1 MVSELNP
8 TPAAVSCFD
17 QPGQLS
23 VQQGRQALLDALV
36 SAKHPDAIKQPIAE
50 LVGSVLAENVISP
63 INVPAQTNAAM
74 DGFAL
79 ALPEDGC
86 DSFPSEYQL
95 VGKALAGHGF
105 DGQLKTGQAVTITT
119 GAPVPA
125 GANSVVMREI
135 CQSGEGAVLIE
146 KPESLRLNDN
156 IRQAGEDLATGQ
168 IAVKAGTRLTP
179 AHQGLIA
186 SLGLTDVAVFKP
198 LVVAVFSTG
207 DEVVAQGQPLPP
219 HSIYDTNRYS
229 LIALLKKLHCEV
241 IDLGILP
248 DQEAVLAKALADA
261 AVKADVV
268 ISSGGVSV
276 GVADYIKTALA
287 RVGEIGFWRMNIRPG
302 RPFAFGCIGADLAQD
317 NADSAWFFGLPGNP
331 VAVMVTFM
339 QLAQPALRQLQGE
352 TGWQLQAIP
361 ATASEKMRSR
371 EGRTDF
377 HRGIFSLGTEGQLQ
391 VQTTGT
397 QGSGILRSMTEANCL
412 IEIGDEHGAIAAGDS
427 VTIYPFADLL

>member
-1 MVSELNP
+1 MTSELN
-8 TPAAVSCFD
+8 TPQTVVSCFD

-23 VQQGRQALLDALV
+23 VEQGRQALLDAV
-36 SAKHPDAIKQPIAE
+36 DAAANPQAIQQPIAE
-50 LVGSVLAENVISP
+50 LAGCVLAQDVISP

-79 ALPEDGC
+79 ALPEDGREV
-86 DSFPSEYQL
+86 FEPEYEL

-105 DGQLKTGQAVTITT
+105 AGELKTGQAVTITT
-119 GAPVPA
+119 GGPVPA

-135 CQSGEGAVLIE
+135 CQAGDNKVVIE

-168 IAVKAGTRLTP
+168 IAVKAGTRMTP

-186 SLGLTDVAVFKP
+186 SLGLTEVAVFKP

-207 DEVVAQGQPLPP
+207 DEVVAQGQPLPA

-229 LIALLKKLHCEV
+229 LIALLKKLHCDV

-248 DQEAVLAKALADA
+248 DQEAVLAKTLAES

-287 RVGEIGFWRMNIRPG
+287 QVGEIGFWRMNIRPG
-302 RPFAFGCIGADLAQD
+302 RPFAFGRIGADLFD
-317 NADSAWFFGLPGNP
+317 ERSESAWFFGLPGNP

-339 QLAQPALRQLQGE
+339 QLAQPALRKLQGE
-352 TGWQLQAIP
+352 TGWQLQGIP
-361 ATASEKMRSR
+361 AVAGEKMRSR

-377 HRGIFSLGTEGQLQ
+377 HRGIFGFNSDGQLE
-391 VQTTGT
+391 VRTTGT

-412 IEIGDEHGAIAAGDS
+412 IEIGDAHAAIAPGDT
-427 VTIYPFADLL
+427 VNIYPFADLL

>member
-1 MVSELNP
+1 MSSEVNSGSSG
-8 TPAAVSCFD
+8 VSCFD

-23 VQQGRQALLDALV
+23 VQQGRQALLDAV
-36 SAKHPDAIKQPIAE
+36 QSASQPQVIRQLIAE
-50 LVGSVLAENVISP
+50 LAGCVLAEDVISP

-79 ALPEDGC
+79 ALPEDGR
-86 DSFPSEYQL
+86 DRFDAYYEL
-95 VGKALAGHGF
+95 IGKALAGHGF
-105 DGQLKTGQAVTITT
+105 DGELKTGQAVTITT

-125 GANSVVMREI
+125 GANTVVMREI
-135 CQSGEGAVLIE
+135 CQSDGERVVIE
-146 KPESLRLNDN
+146 KPEALRLNDN

-168 IAVKAGTRLTP
+168 IAVRAGTRLTP

-186 SLGLTDVAVFKP
+186 SLGLTEVAVFKP
-198 LVVAVFSTG
+198 LIVAVFSTG
-207 DEVVAQGQPLPP
+207 DEVVAQGQPLPA

-248 DQEAVLAKALADA
+248 DQEAVLAKTLADA
-261 AVKADVV
+261 AVNADVV

-287 RVGEIGFWRMNIRPG
+287 QVGEIGFWRMNIRPG
-302 RPFAFGCIGADLAQD
+302 RPFAFGRIGADLSDEAS
-317 NADSAWFFGLPGNP
+317 DSAWFFGLPGNP

-339 QLAQPALRQLQGE
+339 QLAQPALRKLQGE
-352 TGWQLQAIP
+352 TGWQLQGIP
-361 ATASEKMRSR
+361 AVAEEKMRSR

-377 HRGIFSLGTEGQLQ
+377 HRGIFSLTAEGQLQ
-391 VQTTGT
+391 VRTTGT

-412 IEIGDEHGAIAAGDS
+412 IEIGDEFAAIAPGDR
-427 VTIYPFADLL
+427 VTLYPFADLL